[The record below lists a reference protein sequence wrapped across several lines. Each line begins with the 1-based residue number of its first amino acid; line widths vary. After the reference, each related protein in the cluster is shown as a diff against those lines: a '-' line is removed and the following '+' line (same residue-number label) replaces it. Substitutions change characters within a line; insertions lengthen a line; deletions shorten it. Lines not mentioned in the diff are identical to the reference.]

1 MDVFSGLARFSGSI
15 ELNNKGPTFLTYCPS
30 KNNLDLTMTPEDI
43 LHYLCTLQGYSIHEA
58 IFDLKQTLIS
68 KLSVDNHRKL
78 SLAICAIGNPNIIL
92 LDNITAGLDE
102 SSKKTIIEFIQT
114 LKKWNKTVLITS
126 YSRCEPRTTL
136 TVCRRL
142 PSQGMLIPY
151 VDTVAFAVYV
161 NSVQK
166 CTGAG
171 LYTSS

>member
-58 IFDLKQTLIS
+58 IFINRYLLDLLGLKDLKQTLIS
-68 KLSVDNHRKL
+68 KLSVDNQRKL

-126 YSRCEPRTTL
+126 YR
-136 TVCRRL
+136 
-142 PSQGMLIPY
+142 
-151 VDTVAFAVYV
+151 
-161 NSVQK
+161 
-166 CTGAG
+166 
-171 LYTSS
+171 